1 MRQTLQIKRLMG
13 MCSTFTHKNI
23 FISVVFNVDNGI
35 QSFTF
40 HFFSFLIRT
49 WPILVQELLPVSIL
63 LKSTIAVSEMTC
75 PQYQT
80 IVVQLHKSFQV
91 VILLNG
97 MEWLYY
103 PRFDSITQ
111 SSQSVSRKR
120 PREVKAPPIVSATE
134 DFFGNS
140 LLSIQSKIILIN

>member
-1 MRQTLQIKRLMG
+1 MPAIPNNFRVPTQI
-13 MCSTFTHKNI
+13 
-23 FISVVFNVDNGI
+23 
-35 QSFTF
+35 
-40 HFFSFLIRT
+40 FLGGD
-49 WPILVQELLPVSIL
+49 
-63 LKSTIAVSEMTC
+63 IAEW
-75 PQYQT
+75 
-80 IVVQLHKSFQV
+80 
-91 VILLNG
+91 NG

-140 LLSIQSKIILIN
+140 LLSI